1 MMHATSWKLCKV
13 VLTWF
18 ILGLLTSGLV
28 FPAFTPIG
36 STYRVEASAPHQSLR
51 YIYCNTV
58 NGSISDHYDLWTDN
72 VNWGSSSTASWN
84 IAMQVHYRINNDC
97 SFKGYFVNAQ
107 NQGGGCGSPCYNPY
121 IVSPALYNGYNFIF
135 DSAPMGCLNIG
146 SATGYFSQY
155 SNSSAVIYMST
166 EWYPR
171 SGCSGYPLTWLSH
184 YFTYQP

>member
-1 MMHATSWKLCKV
+1 M
-13 VLTWF
+13 
-18 ILGLLTSGLV
+18 LLVGNCVGWCLPGSSLV
-28 FPAFTPIG
+28 FSPVASFSQRSPRLAARTG
-36 STYRVEASAPHQSLR
+36 WRLSAPHQSLR
-51 YIYCNTV
+51 YIYCNTI

-72 VNWGSSSTASWN
+72 VNWGSSSTANWN
-84 IAMQVHYRINNDC
+84 IAMQVHYRINSDC

-121 IVSPALYNGYNFIF
+121 IVSPALYNGYNSIF

-166 EWYPR
+166 EWHPR
-171 SGCSGYPLTWLSH
+171 SGCSGYPLTWLNH